1 MLINACEHAD
11 FSYDCA
17 QDGAG
22 LPARV
27 AIFGADP
34 QLRTQIADDLGG
46 AGFRSIDGGTLA
58 ALLDGPPLMSEAVL
72 LGDVVVVDCPATVTG
87 AGSRGMD
94 GAMLAGLARLDMRAA
109 RAGAKLI
116 AATNLAGLDD
126 VFAVLDQS
134 NPQILVSPSR
144 AERVIAVGR
153 AMGEAGAARVREMGD
168 EDRVALLRLSQQV
181 EAIAHSLDRMAAPQ
195 TFAPPSYEQP
205 SYGQADTFGQSA
217 LSDFKRDFRGPQPQ
231 TESVMAFCAPQP
243 HVAEVETALPD
254 PRLVRQVIANRQARA
269 RFFDPALF
277 GDPAWDM
284 LLDLTAA
291 RAEGGQVSVTSLCI
305 AAGVPA
311 TTALRWL
318 TQMVETG
325 IFQRVPDPAD
335 RRRAFI
341 ALSDKAAAAM
351 GCYFASL
358 RTPVELAA

>member
-1 MLINACEHAD
+1 MLTNADPQEDFTYDLAD
-11 FSYDCA
+11 
-17 QDGAG
+17 DGAG

-27 AIFGADP
+27 AIFGAEEA
-34 QLRTQIADDLGG
+34 LRRQIAADLGG
-46 AGFRSIDGGTLA
+46 AGFRTIDGGSLR
-58 ALLDGPPLMSEAVL
+58 ALLEGPIAL
-72 LGDVVVVDCPATVTG
+72 LGDVVVVDCAVT
-87 AGSRGMD
+87 GSRGIDAM
-94 GAMLAGLARLDMRAA
+94 MLAGLARLDMRVA
-109 RAGAKLI
+109 RSGAKLI
-116 AATNLAGLDD
+116 VATNLEGLDD

-153 AMGEAGAARVREMGD
+153 VMGEAGAARLREMGE

-181 EAIAHSLDRMAAPQ
+181 EAIAHSLDRLSQGAAVFSPKLG
-195 TFAPPSYEQP
+195 EH
-205 SYGQADTFGQSA
+205 
-217 LSDFKRDFRGPQPQ
+217 KRDYQAPEAGLVSGFGVAQP
-231 TESVMAFCAPQP
+231 P
-243 HVAEVETALPD
+243 LPD
-254 PRLVRQVIANRQARA
+254 PQMVRQMIANRQARA

-291 RAEGGQVSVTSLCI
+291 HGEGAQVSVTSLCI

-318 TQMVETG
+318 TQMVESG

-341 ALSDKAAAAM
+341 AMSDKAIAAM
-351 GCYFASL
+351 SAYFASL
-358 RTPVELAA
+358 PAPVLQGA